1 MKGKLGRKMKDR
13 QVDLCGRVDFQRDST
28 LPDLG
33 REETFSFACRG
44 CGDCCRGREDI
55 VLSGYDLYR
64 IARRLKLPP
73 QLAAENF
80 CRRYIGAESGL
91 PVLRLAP
98 RREAGRNCPFLFQNR
113 CSIHDA
119 KPLACA
125 LYPLGQEISA
135 EGRVS
140 YFLQPVDCGG
150 KVQQERVCDYLSR
163 YDIKAREPVDVLWA
177 QRCMAL
183 EDRAETWAREFEPV
197 LLRRLLQK
205 LEQALYY
212 NYSIDDGFAVQLE
225 ENLNWF
231 EKELEKLAEFQ
242 SRRNSIKKI
251 DG

>member
-1 MKGKLGRKMKDR
+1 MKIKDS
-13 QVDLCGRVDFQRDST
+13 QVDLCGRVDFRRDCA

-33 REETFSFACRG
+33 PEEAFSFACRG

-64 IARRLKLPP
+64 IARRLNLPP
-73 QLAAENF
+73 RLVAANF
-80 CRRYIGAESGL
+80 CRRYIGPESGL
-91 PVLRLAP
+91 PVLRLSP

-150 KVQQERVCDYLSR
+150 KVYQERVCDYLSR
-163 YDIKAREPVDVLWA
+163 YGIDAREPVDVLWA

-183 EDRAETWAREFEPV
+183 EKRAGEWAKNFEPV
-197 LLRRLLQK
+197 LLHRLLQK

-212 NYSIDDGFAVQLE
+212 NYSAEKAFAAQLE

-231 EKELEKLAEFQ
+231 EEELEKLAKFQ
-242 SRRNSIKKI
+242 AHRESIKKI